1 MSTNPDTALPPVPYC
16 LPSNVRGDHVPPS
29 RSHIRATIE
38 AYLSRHAE
46 ERDAPEGLLAALDG
60 TGEPSSRAPLPG
72 HVTCSAVVIDRDRRV
87 LHIGHR
93 VTGLLLCPGGHVEAG
108 DRTLLAAAVREVYE
122 EAGLHPGDL
131 CLTPQFLDE
140 PIDVDVHDIDANAA
154 KGEPAHQH
162 FDVRFAFCLT
172 AEQPPTLA
180 LQDEEVAGARWLSY
194 ADVRSPTLRAK
205 LMAAEADGLDGRP
218 EPVKAST
225 LIHDGAGR
233 YLLHLRDDREG
244 IWEPWVLAL
253 LGGGRTRDDACLKAT
268 LRRELAE
275 EVPGLEPDDLVPF
288 AVEEATSVDG
298 LAVPISVYAGRW
310 SGDAEAVE
318 LREGVLQT
326 WCTVD
331 KLDRLRLSPGL
342 GELIR
347 RHAAEQP
354 PAEGPP
360 DGTGP
365 LADEAPPGTE
375 LHIVGVHLHLQD
387 DQGRILLGLR
397 HPDSAYA
404 PDTWHFLAG
413 HCERETAIDCPVRE
427 AKEEA
432 GLTIAPEDVDLV
444 HTVHHVDSPDA
455 RPRIALVFQARSW
468 TGDPE
473 VLEPDRCVEWRWWK
487 PQDLPAEVV
496 PYTRMAIDGILRERP
511 YSEQG
516 WGER

>member
-1 MSTNPDTALPPVPYC
+1 MAGSSAICKIV
-16 LPSNVRGDHVPPS
+16 
-29 RSHIRATIE
+29 E
-38 AYLSRHAE
+38 AYLCRHPG
-46 ERDAPEGLLAALDG
+46 ERDALTGLLAALDRPVDV
-60 TGEPSSRAPLPG
+60 TARTTLPG

-93 VTGLLLCPGGHVEAG
+93 ATELLLAPGGHVEAG
-108 DRTLLAAAVREVYE
+108 DRTLMAAAVREVCE
-122 EAGLHPGDL
+122 EAGLRPGDL

-140 PIDVDVHDIDANAA
+140 PIDVDVHDIDANLDT
-154 KGEPAHQH
+154 GEAAHQH
-162 FDVRFAFCLT
+162 FDIRFAFYLT
-172 AEQPPTLA
+172 AERPPALA
-180 LQDEEVAGARWLSY
+180 RQDEEVAGAQWLPY

-205 LMAAEADGLDGRP
+205 LLAAEPHGLDGRP
-218 EPVKAST
+218 EPVSANA

-244 IWEPWVLAL
+244 MWEPWVLAL
-253 LGGGRTRDDACLKAT
+253 VGGKRSRDDASLEAT

-275 EVPGLEPDDLVPF
+275 ETLGLEPTGLMPF
-288 AVEEATSVDG
+288 AVQEATSVDG

-310 SGDAEAVE
+310 SGDAEAVD
-318 LREGVLQT
+318 LREGVLLT

-331 KLDRLRLSPGL
+331 MLDRLRLSPGL

-347 RHAAEQP
+347 RHAAEHP
-354 PAEGPP
+354 AAEGTPNS
-360 DGTGP
+360 TGS

-397 HPDSAYA
+397 HPDSTYA

-413 HCERETAIDCPVRE
+413 HCERETAIDCLVRE

-468 TGDPE
+468 AGDPE

-487 PQDLPAEVV
+487 PQDLPDAVV
-496 PYTRMAIDGILRERP
+496 PYTRRAIDGILRGCP